1 MPSHIF
7 VQLGLWDDVAKSNI
21 IAHKAAVELI
31 ARMHLPEG
39 REDFHTLGW
48 LEYANLMMGKFDDA
62 KKNVEL
68 AKQAADR
75 NPGNAGIQNGYQSMR
90 ARYILETA
98 KWEKIPLEDG
108 APSKGGQE
116 HAAMPGMAASMPGM
130 ASSDVNGTWTFIA
143 GMSAAKLGDVAT
155 AQKAEGQLRAM
166 RERTEA
172 GGNAYAARPFAIM
185 EKEVGAVTRLAQGQK
200 EDAVRLAKEA
210 ADIEMTMA
218 SPSGPPD
225 PIKPARE
232 LYGDVLLEAGR
243 LKDAA
248 AAYEQ
253 ELLRTPN
260 RTPSVK
266 GLARTT
272 SSN

>member
-1 MPSHIF
+1 
-7 VQLGLWDDVAKSNI
+7 
-21 IAHKAAVELI
+21 
-31 ARMHLPEG
+31 
-39 REDFHTLGW
+39 
-48 LEYANLMMGKFDDA
+48 
-62 KKNVEL
+62 
-68 AKQAADR
+68 
-75 NPGNAGIQNGYQSMR
+75 
-90 ARYILETA
+90 
-98 KWEKIPLEDG
+98 
-108 APSKGGQE
+108 
-116 HAAMPGMAASMPGM
+116 MPGMPGM
-130 ASSDVNGTWTFIA
+130 ASSDANGTWTFIA

-172 GGNAYAARPFAIM
+172 GGNAYAAKPFAIM

-200 EDAVRLAKEA
+200 EDAVRLAREA
-210 ADIEMTMA
+210 ADIELTMA
-218 SPSGPPD
+218 PPSGPPD

-243 LKDAA
+243 TKDAA
-248 AAYEQ
+248 VAYEQ

-272 SSN
+272 TSN